1 MDIHAVL
8 LRRFWPVLFH
18 LSVVLKYGLMV
29 LLGCNIHCGSS
40 QVLESVNVLFF
51 DDDIHVPSIDI
62 TVRFWYVFSKK

>member
-29 LLGCNIHCGSS
+29 LLGCNIQSNPCFRKD
-40 QVLESVNVLFF
+40 FF
-51 DDDIHVPSIDI
+51 FHL
-62 TVRFWYVFSKK
+62 KEL